1 MFHFKLGVFFLIF
14 QYAQIFR
21 KFSNANVR
29 FVAKISCVVSE
40 SVIVVSAVLKYF
52 LSGLLGADTN
62 ALYTIFTIKHLLLSD
77 HAALFL
83 QLHPWLLEVRYSRQ

>member
-1 MFHFKLGVFFLIF
+1 MHRYLESSVMLT
-14 QYAQIFR
+14 YVLWR
-21 KFSNANVR
+21 SLL
-29 FVAKISCVVSE
+29 SE
-40 SVIVVSAVLKYF
+40 SLIVVSAVLKYF